1 MDDVCQLM
9 GSYRPFF
16 VEDDVHPLT
25 NIIVLIFFYWGRC
38 TSIMESYRLYFFVED
53 NVHPLRNLIVPLFFA
68 EDNVHPLRNLI
79 VLIFIEDHSI
89 LLKCWI
95 ILLK

>member
-1 MDDVCQLM
+1 MSTYGIL
-9 GSYRPFF
+9 SSLF

-25 NIIVLIFFYWGRC
+25 NIIVLIFFLLGTMYIHYGIL
-38 TSIMESYRLYFFVED
+38 SPLFFVED

-79 VLIFIEDHSI
+79 VLIFIEDRSI

-95 ILLK
+95 ILLKC